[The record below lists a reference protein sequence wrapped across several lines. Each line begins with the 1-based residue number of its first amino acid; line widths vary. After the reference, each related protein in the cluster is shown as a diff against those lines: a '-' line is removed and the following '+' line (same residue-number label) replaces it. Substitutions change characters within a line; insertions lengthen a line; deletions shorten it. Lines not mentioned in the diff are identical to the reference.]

1 MICIDPPDILD
12 DVTSSKKK
20 HHPPAAVSAPAPAP
34 KTVERSATTRQW
46 VQRVLGALAV
56 LAGCAMTLIGAT
68 PDIAGG
74 WGKLV
79 LMVPGMIIAAAG
91 FIAVVDTTSMARHK
105 RRG

>member
-1 MICIDPPDILD
+1 M
-12 DVTSSKKK
+12 TSSKKK
-20 HHPPAAVSAPAPAP
+20 HHPPAVVSTPAPAP
-34 KTVERSATTRQW
+34 RAAAPSATTRQW

-79 LMVPGMIIAAAG
+79 LMVPGMVIAAAG
-91 FIAVVDTTSMARHK
+91 FIAVVETTSMKRTR